1 MEQAKAHEAF
11 EVYDKLPDTVTRLK
25 IHEHPLQKSP
35 SVYGGMYGCDV
46 CHKTGQDAV
55 YHCEE
60 CGFDVHPQC
69 VVDDFNDLYRTFL
82 YGSDDGNNDY
92 DYDYGNDDDN
102 DEDNED

>member
-11 EVYDKLPDTVTRLK
+11 EVYDKLPDTVTSE
-25 IHEHPLQKSP
+25 IHVHPLEKLC

-46 CHKTGQDAV
+46 CDKTGQDAV

-60 CGFDVHPQC
+60 CGFDAHPQC
-69 VVDDFNDLYRTFL
+69 VVDDFNDLHRTYL
-82 YGSDDGNNDY
+82 YGSDDGDD

-102 DEDNED
+102 DNEE